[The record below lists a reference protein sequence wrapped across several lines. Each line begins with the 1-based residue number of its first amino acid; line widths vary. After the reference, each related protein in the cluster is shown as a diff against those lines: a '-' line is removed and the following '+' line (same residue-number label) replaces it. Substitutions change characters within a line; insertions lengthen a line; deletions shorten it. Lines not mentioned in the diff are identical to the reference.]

1 MSTAAI
7 GASAARSASSARIEL
22 PHIAHWGVPFMKRT
36 TSSVSMIS
44 LIRLRR
50 SSLMRFLSS

>member
-7 GASAARSASSARIEL
+7 GASTARSASSARIEL
-22 PHIAHWGVPFMKRT
+22 PHITHCGVPFMKTT

-44 LIRLRR
+44 LIRSR
-50 SSLMRFLSS
+50 SSLIQFLSS